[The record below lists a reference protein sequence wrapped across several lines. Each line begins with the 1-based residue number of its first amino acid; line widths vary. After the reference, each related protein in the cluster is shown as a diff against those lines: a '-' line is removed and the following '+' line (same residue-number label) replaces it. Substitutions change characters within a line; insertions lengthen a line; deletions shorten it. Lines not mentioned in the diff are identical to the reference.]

1 MAQEILDEARTDME
15 KVVEAFRKRL
25 SHIRTGR
32 ASVSLLDGIR
42 VDYYG
47 TPTPLNQV
55 ASIAA
60 PEARLI
66 TISPWEKGMLA
77 PIEREIL
84 KSDLGLTP
92 QNDGKIIRIPIPELT
107 GERRKEL
114 ARVVNK
120 EGEAG
125 KVAIR
130 NTRRD
135 YNDTIR
141 LMEKEKEISEDESR
155 RLQAK
160 IQDITD
166 EYIKKLEG
174 VVDAKRKEVEEI

>member
-1 MAQEILDEARTDME
+1 MEHELLDEARADME

-55 ASIAA
+55 ASLAA
-60 PEARLI
+60 PEPRLI
-66 TISPWEKGMLA
+66 TISPWEKSMLG
-77 PIEREIL
+77 PIEKEIL
-84 KSDLGLTP
+84 KSGLGLTP
-92 QNDGKIIRIPIPELT
+92 QNDGKIIRIPIPELS

-114 ARVVNK
+114 IRLVNK

-125 KVAIR
+125 RVAIR
-130 NTRRD
+130 NVRRE
-135 YNDTIR
+135 YNETIR
-141 LMEKEKEISEDESR
+141 MMEKDKELSEDDAR
-155 RLQAK
+155 RLQNK
-160 IQDITD
+160 IQELTD
-166 EYIKKLEG
+166 EFIEKLDE
-174 VVDAKRKEVEEI
+174 VVEAKRKEIQEI